1 MYKSYEENDPRR
13 EASIA
18 TSFIDRSGNKI
29 STLFEKK
36 WIDSTYIKN
45 HSYYYDNNFIV
56 YRYADVLLMYAE
68 AANDA
73 EYLNQVRAR
82 VGLPG
87 FGTPG
92 FPSDKYPSLELA
104 IEHERNVELALEF
117 HRWFDLKRTGR
128 ATVIIS
134 SAKNKQ
140 ITNDMLVLPIPQTEI
155 QNNPALTQNNYYMNK

>member
-1 MYKSYEENDPRR
+1 MLKQPMMLNI
-13 EASIA
+13 SIKFA
-18 TSFIDRSGNKI
+18 QGSD
-29 STLFEKK
+29 
-36 WIDSTYIKN
+36 
-45 HSYYYDNNFIV
+45 
-56 YRYADVLLMYAE
+56 
-68 AANDA
+68 
-73 EYLNQVRAR
+73 
-82 VGLPG
+82 
-87 FGTPG
+87 
-92 FPSDKYPSLELA
+92 SDKYPSLELA